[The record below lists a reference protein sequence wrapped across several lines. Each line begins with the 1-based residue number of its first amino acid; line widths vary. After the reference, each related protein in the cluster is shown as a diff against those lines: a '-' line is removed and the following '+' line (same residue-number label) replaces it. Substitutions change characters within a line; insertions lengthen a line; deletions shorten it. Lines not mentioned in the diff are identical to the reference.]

1 MLHKLPIKEVPNEL
15 IIPSDSIS
23 LIDAVGEGNPVA
35 KLFVITYRPV
45 TLLTK
50 ICVTNWY
57 NETVN
62 EEVYYRQNLALQSNL
77 DYSN

>member
-1 MLHKLPIKEVPNEL
+1 MLHKLPIKEVPNKL

-23 LIDAVGEGNPVA
+23 LIDAIGEGNPGA
-35 KLFVITYRPV
+35 KLFVITHRPV

-57 NETVN
+57 SGT
-62 EEVYYRQNLALQSNL
+62 
-77 DYSN
+77 